1 MKIPSF
7 SHLLAA
13 ITITLFCLIPSKAE
27 AITQDTVSERLMED
41 IRKYFNME
49 DEQAFYKST
58 ARYRD
63 YMLEKNNLPNYYQG
77 WTNEILYDVN
87 HNHFYR
93 AMRKTTFIQKD
104 MQRRKADK
112 QLYKATRMRGLIYS
126 LRGNLSLAQKYYEK
140 AIDQVDHSQPG
151 NLFGLYMD
159 LANIEMDTQPQEAM
173 KNLDCAIEIIKAYDS
188 EYEYSDAVCL
198 KVIVAY
204 AMRDWETVNKLFQE
218 YMQLKEKFGKNFSTT
233 YYNYVKICKFVA
245 DKHYDDAIQMAYQ
258 LTNTTDTYKFL
269 TEIYELSGDIHRAYD
284 MQKKYMAVK
293 DSVNNVI
300 MSEEMVG
307 SANDLQNA
315 ELANEAFVNH
325 NKKVRWSLYVIIIS
339 VLIFSYI
346 ACRLRKRKY
355 MKKLQQQNRELII
368 ARDKAEEA
376 ERMKINFLQN
386 MSHEIRT
393 PLNIISGYAQ
403 IISDPKTL
411 MSENERA
418 GMANRI
424 MSSTRNIVR
433 IIDEIL
439 DISSKESIH
448 FVDKNDLIYCNKF
461 AAELLEPYKMSKKDI
476 EVIFKS
482 ELKDNFKILSN
493 KGEVKKILN
502 HLLDNA
508 MKFTERGSITLKCQL
523 DEVENM
529 VCFSVADTGRGI
541 RNGEEE
547 KIFEHFYKIDAYK
560 EGVGLGLPLSRRVAR
575 QLGGDVVI
583 DLSYSDG
590 SCFILKLP
598 RE

>member
-1 MKIPSF
+1 
-7 SHLLAA
+7 
-13 ITITLFCLIPSKAE
+13 
-27 AITQDTVSERLMED
+27 
-41 IRKYFNME
+41 
-49 DEQAFYKST
+49 
-58 ARYRD
+58 
-63 YMLEKNNLPNYYQG
+63 
-77 WTNEILYDVN
+77 
-87 HNHFYR
+87 
-93 AMRKTTFIQKD
+93 
-104 MQRRKADK
+104 
-112 QLYKATRMRGLIYS
+112 
-126 LRGNLSLAQKYYEK
+126 
-140 AIDQVDHSQPG
+140 
-151 NLFGLYMD
+151 
-159 LANIEMDTQPQEAM
+159 MDTQPQEAM

-188 EYEYSDAVCL
+188 EYEYSDAVGL

-269 TEIYELSGDIHRAYD
+269 TEIYELSGNIHRAYD

>member
-1 MKIPSF
+1 
-7 SHLLAA
+7 
-13 ITITLFCLIPSKAE
+13 
-27 AITQDTVSERLMED
+27 
-41 IRKYFNME
+41 
-49 DEQAFYKST
+49 
-58 ARYRD
+58 
-63 YMLEKNNLPNYYQG
+63 
-77 WTNEILYDVN
+77 
-87 HNHFYR
+87 
-93 AMRKTTFIQKD
+93 
-104 MQRRKADK
+104 
-112 QLYKATRMRGLIYS
+112 
-126 LRGNLSLAQKYYEK
+126 
-140 AIDQVDHSQPG
+140 
-151 NLFGLYMD
+151 
-159 LANIEMDTQPQEAM
+159 
-173 KNLDCAIEIIKAYDS
+173 
-188 EYEYSDAVCL
+188 
-198 KVIVAY
+198 
-204 AMRDWETVNKLFQE
+204 
-218 YMQLKEKFGKNFSTT
+218 
-233 YYNYVKICKFVA
+233 
-245 DKHYDDAIQMAYQ
+245 
-258 LTNTTDTYKFL
+258 
-269 TEIYELSGDIHRAYD
+269 
-284 MQKKYMAVK
+284 
-293 DSVNNVI
+293 
-300 MSEEMVG
+300 
-307 SANDLQNA
+307 
-315 ELANEAFVNH
+315 
-325 NKKVRWSLYVIIIS
+325 
-339 VLIFSYI
+339 
-346 ACRLRKRKY
+346 
-355 MKKLQQQNRELII
+355 
-368 ARDKAEEA
+368 
-376 ERMKINFLQN
+376 
-386 MSHEIRT
+386 
-393 PLNIISGYAQ
+393 
-403 IISDPKTL
+403 
-411 MSENERA
+411 
-418 GMANRI
+418 MANRI